1 MFGLKK
7 LISKIEVVI
16 NSLAKTPH
24 LNRRVTES
32 GMGIGRLVS
41 IAPRCDGRFL
51 WRWIREPRQI
61 REEGGYFEQHFLPR
75 RLYHDWLSLHQLHP
89 VTPRTKLDPAAEGM
103 SCDLVVTTGLEL
115 SGIIPS
121 TRLNRFRNR
130 NQMQRE

>member
-41 IAPRCDGRFL
+41 IAPPG
-51 WRWIREPRQI
+51 
-61 REEGGYFEQHFLPR
+61 
-75 RLYHDWLSLHQLHP
+75 
-89 VTPRTKLDPAAEGM
+89 VMAAF
-103 SCDLVVTTGLEL
+103 
-115 SGIIPS
+115 SGAGFA
-121 TRLNRFRNR
+121 NRVR
-130 NQMQRE
+130 

>member
-41 IAPRCDGRFL
+41 IGP
-51 WRWIREPRQI
+51 
-61 REEGGYFEQHFLPR
+61 
-75 RLYHDWLSLHQLHP
+75 P
-89 VTPRTKLDPAAEGM
+89 V
-103 SCDLVVTTGLEL
+103 
-115 SGIIPS
+115 
-121 TRLNRFRNR
+121 
-130 NQMQRE
+130 